1 MAKIKQDWV
10 GCMFGFSG
18 GRNQRG
24 VQTILHKSLP
34 SALINEI
41 TDLKGRLYILKE
53 KCQVLV
59 NVCACQ
65 DLKIDLS
72 ELSTLMTTYSSGVRA

>member
-1 MAKIKQDWV
+1 MGYIAFLQEAHSTTQDMAKIKQDWV

-24 VQTILHKSLP
+24 VQTILHKPLP

-41 TDLKGRLYILKE
+41 TDLKGRLYVLKE

-59 NVCACQ
+59 NVCA
-65 DLKIDLS
+65 
-72 ELSTLMTTYSSGVRA
+72 